1 MAKHSMK
8 DIHAAVRNWNKN
20 KGLKK
25 RYRTRAVYM
34 SHRVGE
40 VLSESQLKN
49 RLTYDA
55 RTRTERTLTAIAK
68 ARARKKL
75 AKKEE
80 AAAAT

>member
-25 RYRTRAVYM
+25 RYRTRAVYV

-40 VLSESQLKN
+40 VLSESQLEN
-49 RLTYDA
+49 RLT
-55 RTRTERTLTAIAK
+55 
-68 ARARKKL
+68 
-75 AKKEE
+75 
-80 AAAAT
+80 